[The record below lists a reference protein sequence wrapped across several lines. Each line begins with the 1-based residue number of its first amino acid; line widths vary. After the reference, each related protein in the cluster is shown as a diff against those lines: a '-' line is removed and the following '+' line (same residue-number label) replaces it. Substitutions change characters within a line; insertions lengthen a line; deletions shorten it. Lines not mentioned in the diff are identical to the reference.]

1 MEAAPPPL
9 FVRVLSRGFLA
20 ALPSPLRRIPAALYA
35 TTPNAAHH
43 HCIMH
48 GEALPQLRFSPP
60 PLHER
65 RTVRLALSGR
75 TSATPQR
82 PIFQEQSRAR
92 LTAPRSA
99 SNRLAA
105 SGRLAPR
112 QVSCDIWALQLRP
125 RRDDRAHRSC
135 WQVCRPGSVATRW
148 EYRNNPLVD
157 LEKVRAFAM
166 RHTCTHPS
174 LCPMLTGA
182 LSRLDL
188 RRPAVAERRA
198 PTAAGPLRQWGHGAP
213 RWTSTSASPKRCA
226 AAGTARIW
234 APSRPSCSLPS

>member
-1 MEAAPPPL
+1 MGNGPRTTAGREAN
-9 FVRVLSRGFLA
+9 RVLSRGFLA

-65 RTVRLALSGR
+65 RTVRLALSGG

-157 LEKVRAFAM
+157 LEKVRAFTS
-166 RHTCTHPS
+166 RHACTLPS
-174 LCPMLTGA
+174 HCLIYCASPSYSTVPILWERLSGVLC
-182 LSRLDL
+182 
-188 RRPAVAERRA
+188 
-198 PTAAGPLRQWGHGAP
+198 AAGG
-213 RWTSTSASPKRCA
+213 CA
-226 AAGTARIW
+226 AASAHRAPGGGGGHLFSMAQRCTA
-234 APSRPSCSLPS
+234 APQA